1 MTTSRRPAARKR
13 SVWPLL
19 MKYQAGFADRCLP
32 NNSRLREVHDTLVK
46 GQRILIQEGWRSA
59 WVNVKVHLRSGRLRK
74 VYSDWIVQNEPT
86 AADLLRQES
95 QAESFQYS
103 PRISI
108 VTPVFIVSPEI
119 LKCTIQSVIDQTY
132 GNWELCIADGN
143 SKDPEIKTL
152 LTRATASDSRIKVR
166 FLNENLGISGNS
178 NVALSMATGEF
189 VLFLDHD
196 DMLAPFALHE
206 IVKTLNECPSLDL
219 IYSDRDLLSEDGKCR
234 FNPLFKPDWSPDLM
248 LSVNYLAHL
257 CVIRKEILDIV
268 GHFANNIDGAQDW
281 DLFFRVTEKTDK
293 IGHIPKILY
302 HWRSITSSCATRGH
316 DAKPYIANAQKAAI
330 EGHLERCSLHGRVTI
345 HQSGW
350 GHVQW
355 DIDDER
361 SVSIII
367 PSRNL
372 VFLKNCLE
380 SVIALTTYSNY
391 EIVIID
397 TGLDASG
404 DPGFLQTIKNAPNV
418 KIIAYDAPFNY
429 SAVNNT
435 GCRHANGDI
444 FLFLNDDIKV
454 ISPDWLMEMVRWS
467 LQDKIGVVGAKL
479 LFPGGTIQHAGVI
492 LGLSGFAG
500 HIFSGSADHTMGIFG
515 STDWYRNYYAVTG
528 ACMMVRREI
537 FEEVGGF
544 DEHFTICGS
553 DVEFCLRVH
562 AKGYRNLYNPYATLE
577 HLEAASRGTE
587 IPKEDFRMSQCH
599 YLPYIE
605 RGDPYFNPNLSC
617 WSSLPALRT
626 PGEKIPGD
634 FMQEIVGP

>member
-1 MTTSRRPAARKR
+1 
-13 SVWPLL
+13 
-19 MKYQAGFADRCLP
+19 MKYPAGIADRCIP
-32 NNSRLREVHDTLVK
+32 HNSRGREIFDATVK
-46 GQRILIQEGWRSA
+46 GQRIFIEQGWRSA
-59 WVNVKVHLRSGRLRK
+59 WVNLKAHLRSRRLGK
-74 VYSDWIVQNEPT
+74 EYPAWIVQNEPT
-86 AADLLRQES
+86 AADLLRQKS
-95 QAESFQYS
+95 QSESFQYS
-103 PRISI
+103 PQISI
-108 VTPVFIVSPEI
+108 VTPVFNVSPEI
-119 LKCTIQSVIDQTY
+119 LKCTVQSVIDQTY
-132 GNWELCIADGN
+132 RNWELCIADGN
-143 SKDPEIKTL
+143 SKDHEIKTL
-152 LTRATASDSRIKVR
+152 LTRAAASDTRIKVR
-166 FLNENLGISGNS
+166 FLDENLGISGNS

-206 IVKTLNECPSLDL
+206 IVKTLNEHPSLDL
-219 IYSDRDLLSEDGKCR
+219 IYSDRDLLSEDGTRR
-234 FNPLFKPDWSPDLM
+234 FNPLFKPDWSPDMM
-248 LSVNYLAHL
+248 LSVNYLAHA
-257 CVIRKEILDIV
+257 CSIRKGILDAA
-268 GHFANNIDGAQDW
+268 GPFESNLDGAQDW
-281 DLFFRVTEKTDK
+281 DLFFRVTEKTNK

-316 DAKPYIANAQKAAI
+316 DAKPYVAEAQKAAI
-330 EGHLERCSLHGRVTI
+330 ERHLERCNLHGQVTI
-345 HQSGW
+345 TLSGW
-350 GHVQW
+350 GQVQW
-355 DIDDER
+355 DLPTER
-361 SVSIII
+361 LVSIII
-367 PSRNL
+367 PTRTLSL
-372 VFLKNCLE
+372 LKNCLE
-380 SVIALTTYSNY
+380 SLISLTRYTRY
-391 EIVIID
+391 EIIVID

-435 GCRHANGDI
+435 GCKHANGDI

-454 ISPDWLMEMVRWS
+454 KSPDWLMEMVRWA
-467 LQDKIGVVGAKL
+467 LQEGIGVVGAKL
-479 LFPGGTIQHAGVI
+479 LHPGGTIQHAGVI

-544 DEHFTICGS
+544 DEHFTLCGS
-553 DVEFCLRVH
+553 DIEFCLRVH
-562 AKGYRNLYNPYATLE
+562 GKGYRNLYNPCATLE

-617 WSSLPALRT
+617 WSSLPTFRKA
-626 PGEKIPGD
+626 GEKMPGD